1 MSIIVARRLV
11 AWIALAAA
19 VGLVAVAATIAISA
33 RPSLPDPS
41 ASFTDSWPPFVM
53 VYEAPGD
60 AVHAG
65 GVITRPRQVH
75 RLTWNSPTDWYD
87 EVVESDTIKLPADYG
102 SLTYVGSWKS
112 FDGVTYTEFSAPL
125 GHTYT
130 DKTDRAAAV
139 SILSALM
146 TKELARSHG
155 LDLATAPRAAEA
167 DSVVICYRSDCASGR
182 QAVAAGR
189 PDDPFLFT
197 QRGIPLRAPRE
208 MFTVLR
214 IEIDAAA
221 P

>member
-1 MSIIVARRLV
+1 MSIIVSRRFV
-11 AWIALAAA
+11 AWFGIAAV
-19 VGLVAVAATIAISA
+19 VGLVAVAATVAISA

-41 ASFTDSWPPFVM
+41 ASFADSWPPFVM

-65 GVITRPRQVH
+65 GVTTRPRQVH

-87 EVVESDTIKLPADYG
+87 EVVESDTIELPADYG

-112 FDGVTYTEFSAPL
+112 FDGVTYTEFSVPL

-130 DKTDRAAAV
+130 DKTERAAAV
-139 SILSALM
+139 SILSPLM
-146 TKELARSHG
+146 TKDLARSHG
-155 LDLATAPRAAEA
+155 LDPATAARTVEA
-167 DSVVICYRSDCASGR
+167 DSVIVCYRSDCASGR

-189 PDDPFLFT
+189 PEDPFLFT

-208 MFTVLR
+208 LFTVLR
-214 IEIDAAA
+214 LEIDDDA